1 MSIGRFDE
9 EEYERR
15 EKRLRRIRTD
25 TDDQRPIFKGHL
37 EYIGDDSVDELLA
50 QWAKLKDTQ
59 QPNQ

>member
-1 MSIGRFDE
+1 MSMGRFDG

-37 EYIGDDSVDELLA
+37 EYIGDDSVDELLV
-50 QWAKLKDTQ
+50 QWTKLKETR
-59 QPNQ
+59 QPNR